1 MKSSSY
7 FEERSE
13 RRMKKMHDKATKC
26 MSKVNKAYDDSLER
40 LKKEID
46 HIADGSSLTEKIDYD
61 RYKELLQIY
70 NTTKDKRVK
79 AEAKRLIKENSASYR
94 IQRKEALSKA
104 IEIEKLKQVDSQLSL
119 GGKHLKNVYSS
130 VLNDL
135 GGARVSKKYL
145 DEVLNHEW
153 AGSNFSKRVWH
164 NQDVLAKS
172 LESNL
177 LQSFASGKSNKQ
189 IADELEY
196 HTNLGRY
203 AANRL
208 IRTETSYM
216 VNSADLESSKQRGI
230 KAKKF
235 QANLDKRTSKICR
248 EHNQKVI
255 LIDDI
260 KIGENAPPL
269 HPFCRSFLSDV
280 LEGWDYETEEEL
292 MALVSENNVDSTEE
306 VKYTTGQINN
316 VLENYVSG
324 DGMWINSYL
333 RNPTEFGNLTEDEKE
348 YLSIMDYALKN
359 DIKETTLYRS
369 VDARAVFGNITDSEY
384 DDLKSQ
390 LLYGNDNKKALELI
404 NSVKGKEIVEK
415 GFMSTTTEQRIAL
428 DWGDFSGSDKPIVLE
443 LKTPKGTKGKNLH
456 FLDFE
461 DDPQREVLLA
471 RNTKYKINSIE
482 TKEGQIYLK
491 AEVINSDKSIQ
502 KGYNINELKLA
513 KLNQAFNE
521 TDFKEYKDIVSK
533 NENIKKLYSEYGDLP
548 SKIEV
553 VKKGACYNPVD
564 NSLKLRINS
573 KEEIESGLNKFS
585 VVAHEYGHFFDANIK
600 LNNLSYKELEMYNKV
615 LPKSLTPNYTLSGSD
630 EFINALRE
638 DKKILKQRKFEDLK
652 NELIKFNAS
661 NGIQDAIDGMFEG
674 GSYRIRW
681 GHGESYY
688 DRKYNNIKNY
698 QKIVNEDY
706 VGNIKKGYIELGY
719 EEKNIKV
726 KSLIRDFETAS
737 EAWANI
743 TSAITC
749 GGEELKFIKK
759 YLPNSYNE
767 LLKILKEV

>member
-13 RRMKKMHDKATKC
+13 LRMKKMHDKATKC
-26 MSKVNKAYDDSLER
+26 MTKVNKAYDDSLER

-46 HIADGSSLTEKIDYD
+46 HIMSDYSPTEKIDYD
-61 RYKELLQIY
+61 KYKELLQIY
-70 NTTKDKRVK
+70 NTTKDTRVK

-104 IEIEKLKQVDSQLSL
+104 IEIEKLKQVDTQLNL

-130 VLNDL
+130 VLSDL
-135 GGARVSKKYL
+135 GGARVSEKYL
-145 DEVLNHEW
+145 DEVLNHNW

-292 MALVSENNVDSTEE
+292 QALVSENNVDSTEE
-306 VKYTTGQINN
+306 N
-316 VLENYVSG
+316 
-324 DGMWINSYL
+324 
-333 RNPTEFGNLTEDEKE
+333 
-348 YLSIMDYALKN
+348 
-359 DIKETTLYRS
+359 
-369 VDARAVFGNITDSEY
+369 
-384 DDLKSQ
+384 
-390 LLYGNDNKKALELI
+390 
-404 NSVKGKEIVEK
+404 
-415 GFMSTTTEQRIAL
+415 
-428 DWGDFSGSDKPIVLE
+428 
-443 LKTPKGTKGKNLH
+443 
-456 FLDFE
+456 
-461 DDPQREVLLA
+461 
-471 RNTKYKINSIE
+471 
-482 TKEGQIYLK
+482 
-491 AEVINSDKSIQ
+491 
-502 KGYNINELKLA
+502 GYNINKLELTKLSQVFDE
-513 KLNQAFNE
+513 KDFE
-521 TDFKEYKDIVSK
+521 EFKEIISE
-533 NENIKKLYSEYGDLP
+533 NEKIKKIYSEYGDLP

-553 VKKGACYNPVD
+553 VKKGACYNPEE
-564 NSLKLRINS
+564 NSLKLRINR

-600 LNNLSYKELEMYNKV
+600 INSLSYKELEMYNEV
-615 LPKSLTPNYTLSGSD
+615 LPKSLMPANYRLSGSD

-638 DKKILKQRKFEDLK
+638 DKKILKQIKFEDLK

-661 NGIQDAIDGMFEG
+661 SGVQDAIDGMFEG
-674 GSYRIRW
+674 DSYRIRW
-681 GHGESYY
+681 GHGEDYY
-688 DRKYNNIKNY
+688 NRKYNKIKKY
-698 QKIVNEDY
+698 EKIVNEDY

-726 KSLIRDFETAS
+726 KSLVRDFETAS

>member
-1 MKSSSY
+1 
-7 FEERSE
+7 
-13 RRMKKMHDKATKC
+13 MHDKATKC

-40 LKKEID
+40 LKKEIE
-46 HIADGSSLTEKIDYD
+46 HIMSDYSPTEKIDYD
-61 RYKELLQIY
+61 KYKELLQIY

-104 IEIEKLKQVDSQLSL
+104 IEIEKLKQVDSQLNL

-145 DEVLNHEW
+145 NEVLNHEW

-260 KIGENAPPL
+260 KIGVNAPPL

-292 MALVSENNVDSTEE
+292 QALVSDDTDTEE
-306 VKYTTGQINN
+306 VKYTTEQINN
-316 VLENYVSG
+316 TLENYVSG

-333 RNPTEFGNLTEDEKE
+333 RNPAEFGNLTEDEKE

-491 AEVINSDKSIQ
+491 AEVIENKSNKLVKTIEEEAELYADYKLKHINKIEPEITKFLKDVSNSENSELFGLDYRIKTKESLIRKIISDSKEKAIPIKETTNQ
-502 KGYNINELKLA
+502 INDILRYTMINDDESFTYKYFKIIEKMKEKGYNIVRVKNTFVDGVTYKGVNTLVQSKSGDIFEL
-513 KLNQAFNE
+513 QFH
-521 TDFKEYKDIVSK
+521 T
-533 NENIKKLYSEYGDLP
+533 
-548 SKIEV
+548 
-553 VKKGACYNPVD
+553 
-564 NSLKLRINS
+564 
-573 KEEIESGLNKFS
+573 
-585 VVAHEYGHFFDANIK
+585 
-600 LNNLSYKELEMYNKV
+600 
-615 LPKSLTPNYTLSGSD
+615 PKS
-630 EFINALRE
+630 
-638 DKKILKQRKFEDLK
+638 
-652 NELIKFNAS
+652 
-661 NGIQDAIDGMFEG
+661 
-674 GSYRIRW
+674 
-681 GHGESYY
+681 
-688 DRKYNNIKNY
+688 
-698 QKIVNEDY
+698 
-706 VGNIKKGYIELGY
+706 
-719 EEKNIKV
+719 IKV
-726 KSLIRDFETAS
+726 KEDDLHKIYEKQRLLDKDKDKKKWDSLT
-737 EAWANI
+737 
-743 TSAITC
+743 
-749 GGEELKFIKK
+749 EEMIQISNTIPIPKNVERIK
-759 YLPNSYNE
+759 
-767 LLKILKEV
+767 

>member
-13 RRMKKMHDKATKC
+13 LRMKKMHDKATKC
-26 MSKVNKAYDDSLER
+26 MTKVNRAYDDSLER

-46 HIADGSSLTEKIDYD
+46 HIMSDYSPTEKIDYD
-61 RYKELLQIY
+61 KYKELLQIY

-104 IEIEKLKQVDSQLSL
+104 IEIEKLKQVDTQLNL

-130 VLNDL
+130 VLSDL
-135 GGARVSKKYL
+135 GGARVSEKYL
-145 DEVLNHEW
+145 DEVLNHNW

-260 KIGENAPPL
+260 KIGVNAPPL

-292 MALVSENNVDSTEE
+292 QALVSENNVDSTEE
-306 VKYTTGQINN
+306 N
-316 VLENYVSG
+316 
-324 DGMWINSYL
+324 
-333 RNPTEFGNLTEDEKE
+333 
-348 YLSIMDYALKN
+348 
-359 DIKETTLYRS
+359 
-369 VDARAVFGNITDSEY
+369 
-384 DDLKSQ
+384 
-390 LLYGNDNKKALELI
+390 
-404 NSVKGKEIVEK
+404 
-415 GFMSTTTEQRIAL
+415 
-428 DWGDFSGSDKPIVLE
+428 
-443 LKTPKGTKGKNLH
+443 
-456 FLDFE
+456 
-461 DDPQREVLLA
+461 
-471 RNTKYKINSIE
+471 
-482 TKEGQIYLK
+482 
-491 AEVINSDKSIQ
+491 
-502 KGYNINELKLA
+502 GYNINKLELTKLSQVFDE
-513 KLNQAFNE
+513 KDFEEFKNIISGNE
-521 TDFKEYKDIVSK
+521 K
-533 NENIKKLYSEYGDLP
+533 IKKIYSEYGDLP

-553 VKKGACYNPVD
+553 VKKGACYNPEE
-564 NSLKLRINS
+564 NSLKLRINR

-600 LNNLSYKELEMYNKV
+600 INSLSYKELEMYNEV
-615 LPKSLTPNYTLSGSD
+615 LPKSLMPANYRLSGSD

-661 NGIQDAIDGMFEG
+661 SGVQDAIDGMFEG
-674 GSYRIRW
+674 DSYRIRW
-681 GHGESYY
+681 GHGEDYY
-688 DRKYNNIKNY
+688 NRKYNKIKKY
-698 QKIVNEDY
+698 EKIVNEDY

-726 KSLIRDFETAS
+726 KSLVRDFETAS

>member
-1 MKSSSY
+1 
-7 FEERSE
+7 
-13 RRMKKMHDKATKC
+13 MHDKATKC

-40 LKKEID
+40 LKKEIE
-46 HIADGSSLTEKIDYD
+46 HIMSDYSPTEKIDYD
-61 RYKELLQIY
+61 KYKELLQIY

-104 IEIEKLKQVDSQLSL
+104 IEIEKLKQVDTQLNL

-135 GGARVSKKYL
+135 GGARVSEKYL
-145 DEVLNHEW
+145 NEVLNHNW

-260 KIGENAPPL
+260 KIGVNAPPL
-269 HPFCRSFLSDV
+269 HPYCRSFLSDV

-292 MALVSENNVDSTEE
+292 QALVSENNVDSTE
-306 VKYTTGQINN
+306 
-316 VLENYVSG
+316 
-324 DGMWINSYL
+324 
-333 RNPTEFGNLTEDEKE
+333 GN
-348 YLSIMDYALKN
+348 
-359 DIKETTLYRS
+359 
-369 VDARAVFGNITDSEY
+369 
-384 DDLKSQ
+384 
-390 LLYGNDNKKALELI
+390 
-404 NSVKGKEIVEK
+404 
-415 GFMSTTTEQRIAL
+415 
-428 DWGDFSGSDKPIVLE
+428 
-443 LKTPKGTKGKNLH
+443 
-456 FLDFE
+456 
-461 DDPQREVLLA
+461 
-471 RNTKYKINSIE
+471 
-482 TKEGQIYLK
+482 
-491 AEVINSDKSIQ
+491 
-502 KGYNINELKLA
+502 GYNINKLELT
-513 KLNQAFNE
+513 KLNQVFDEKDFEEFKNIISGNE
-521 TDFKEYKDIVSK
+521 K
-533 NENIKKLYSEYGDLP
+533 IKKIYSEYGDLP

-553 VKKGACYNPVD
+553 VNKGACYIPEE
-564 NSLKLRINS
+564 NSLKLRINR

-600 LNNLSYKELEMYNKV
+600 INSLSYKELEMYNKV
-615 LPKSLTPNYTLSGSD
+615 LPKSLMPANYRLSGSD

-661 NGIQDAIDGMFEG
+661 SGVQDAIDGMFEG
-674 GSYRIRW
+674 DSYRIRW
-681 GHGESYY
+681 GHGEDYY
-688 DRKYNNIKNY
+688 NRKYNKIKKY
-698 QKIVNEDY
+698 EKIVNEDY
-706 VGNIKKGYIELGY
+706 VGNIQKGYIELGY

-726 KSLIRDFETAS
+726 KSLVRDFETAS

>member
-7 FEERSE
+7 FEKRSE

-46 HIADGSSLTEKIDYD
+46 HIMSDYSPTEKIDYD
-61 RYKELLQIY
+61 KYKELLQIY

-135 GGARVSKKYL
+135 GGARVSEKYL
-145 DEVLNHEW
+145 NEVLNHEW

-189 IADELEY
+189 ITDELEY

-260 KIGENAPPL
+260 KIGVNAPPL

-292 MALVSENNVDSTEE
+292 MALVTENTVDNT
-306 VKYTTGQINN
+306 
-316 VLENYVSG
+316 LENGYNKISG
-324 DGMWINSYL
+324 GISGAITNTLSDKAERHAEL
-333 RNPTEFGNLTEDEKE
+333 RYEFIRNNK
-348 YLSIMDYALKN
+348 
-359 DIKETTLYRS
+359 
-369 VDARAVFGNITDSEY
+369 Y
-384 DDLKSQ
+384 D
-390 LLYGNDNKKALELI
+390 
-404 NSVKGKEIVEK
+404 VEK
-415 GFMSTTTEQRIAL
+415 IA
-428 DWGDFSGSDKPIVLE
+428 
-443 LKTPKGTKGKNLH
+443 KNTGYS
-456 FLDFE
+456 
-461 DDPQREVLLA
+461 VA
-471 RNTKYKINSIE
+471 
-482 TKEGQIYLK
+482 QIQ
-491 AEVINSDKSIQ
+491 S
-502 KGYNINELKLA
+502 
-513 KLNQAFNE
+513 
-521 TDFKEYKDIVSK
+521 
-533 NENIKKLYSEYGDLP
+533 
-548 SKIEV
+548 
-553 VKKGACYNPVD
+553 
-564 NSLKLRINS
+564 
-573 KEEIESGLNKFS
+573 
-585 VVAHEYGHFFDANIK
+585 
-600 LNNLSYKELEMYNKV
+600 
-615 LPKSLTPNYTLSGSD
+615 
-630 EFINALRE
+630 
-638 DKKILKQRKFEDLK
+638 
-652 NELIKFNAS
+652 
-661 NGIQDAIDGMFEG
+661 
-674 GSYRIRW
+674 
-681 GHGESYY
+681 
-688 DRKYNNIKNY
+688 IKNY
-698 QKIVNEDY
+698 LFIDKHDLGDKIDRFVPDFCIAQSWDRLTT
-706 VGNIKKGYIELGY
+706 GKIE
-719 EEKNIKV
+719 KHD
-726 KSLIRDFETAS
+726 LILLKHEIMEQELIENGLTQD
-737 EAWANI
+737 EAHKI
-743 TSAITC
+743 TSQKYNYQKEA
-749 GGEELKFIKK
+749 EEFYDK
-759 YLPNSYNE
+759 
-767 LLKILKEV
+767 LKERKKRKK

>member
-46 HIADGSSLTEKIDYD
+46 HIMSDYSPTEKIDYD
-61 RYKELLQIY
+61 RYKDLLQIY

-104 IEIEKLKQVDSQLSL
+104 IEIEKLKQVDTQLNL

-135 GGARVSKKYL
+135 GGARVSEKYL
-145 DEVLNHEW
+145 NEVLNHNW

-260 KIGENAPPL
+260 KIGVNAPPL
-269 HPFCRSFLSDV
+269 HPYCRSFLSDV

-292 MALVSENNVDSTEE
+292 QALVSENNVDNTEE
-306 VKYTTGQINN
+306 N
-316 VLENYVSG
+316 
-324 DGMWINSYL
+324 
-333 RNPTEFGNLTEDEKE
+333 
-348 YLSIMDYALKN
+348 
-359 DIKETTLYRS
+359 
-369 VDARAVFGNITDSEY
+369 
-384 DDLKSQ
+384 
-390 LLYGNDNKKALELI
+390 
-404 NSVKGKEIVEK
+404 
-415 GFMSTTTEQRIAL
+415 
-428 DWGDFSGSDKPIVLE
+428 
-443 LKTPKGTKGKNLH
+443 
-456 FLDFE
+456 
-461 DDPQREVLLA
+461 
-471 RNTKYKINSIE
+471 
-482 TKEGQIYLK
+482 
-491 AEVINSDKSIQ
+491 
-502 KGYNINELKLA
+502 GYNINIRIDELTPCLRRLSDNKIVSTTIEKIIPKESEFTNWIFDWSLPLKEGFSIYQLKA
-513 KLNQAFNE
+513 DGDDRVQGLIALKVDKLNSAVEIGLVESSQYNKNN
-521 TDFKEYKDIVSK
+521 KEYLGIGGHLFAEAIKQSF
-533 NENIKKLYSEYGDLP
+533 ENGFDGFVYFDAKSDLINYYRKKL
-548 SKIEV
+548 
-553 VKKGACYNPVD
+553 GAKQIGKSQRMYISGEA
-564 NSLKLRINS
+564 SLKL
-573 KEEIESGLNKFS
+573 
-585 VVAHEYGHFFDANIK
+585 
-600 LNNLSYKELEMYNKV
+600 YNKYYGG
-615 LPKSLTPNYTLSGSD
+615 N
-630 EFINALRE
+630 
-638 DKKILKQRKFEDLK
+638 
-652 NELIKFNAS
+652 NE
-661 NGIQDAIDGMFEG
+661 
-674 GSYRIRW
+674 R
-681 GHGESYY
+681 
-688 DRKYNNIKNY
+688 
-698 QKIVNEDY
+698 
-706 VGNIKKGYIELGY
+706 
-719 EEKNIKV
+719 
-726 KSLIRDFETAS
+726 
-737 EAWANI
+737 
-743 TSAITC
+743 
-749 GGEELKFIKK
+749 
-759 YLPNSYNE
+759 
-767 LLKILKEV
+767 

>member
-26 MSKVNKAYDDSLER
+26 MTKVNKAYDDSLER

-46 HIADGSSLTEKIDYD
+46 HIMSDYSPTEKIDYD

-248 EHNQKVI
+248 EHNQKFI

-260 KIGENAPPL
+260 KIGVNAPPL

-292 MALVSENNVDSTEE
+292 QALVSNDEVETEE
-306 VKYTTGQINN
+306 VKYTTEQINN

-324 DGMWINSYL
+324 DGMWTNSYL

-482 TKEGQIYLK
+482 TKEGQIYLR
-491 AEVINSDKSIQ
+491 AEVINDK
-502 KGYNINELKLA
+502 KGYNIVNTNYNKAVEKVLKHGTKTNTEALMWLDLEGNEIVPFKTGSTNRVVIPKSTINYLSSLEKNTVISLHNHPSSSSFSPEDMNIA
-513 KLNQAFNE
+513 CKLNSV
-521 TDFKEYKDIVSK
+521 KEMRVVGHDGTKYFLEIGEGERPSYHKIK
-533 NENIKKLYSEYGDLP
+533 QEYENIRD
-548 SKIEV
+548 
-553 VKKGACYNPVD
+553 D
-564 NSLKLRINS
+564 
-573 KEEIESGLNKFS
+573 
-585 VVAHEYGHFFDANIK
+585 
-600 LNNLSYKELEMYNKV
+600 
-615 LPKSLTPNYTLSGSD
+615 
-630 EFINALRE
+630 LRE
-638 DKKILKQRKFEDLK
+638 KYTKIFEKTQDKKQTWKEHSNEVNKALAEKFGW
-652 NELIKFNAS
+652 NYRREL
-661 NGIQDAIDGMFEG
+661 
-674 GSYRIRW
+674 
-681 GHGESYY
+681 
-688 DRKYNNIKNY
+688 
-698 QKIVNEDY
+698 
-706 VGNIKKGYIELGY
+706 
-719 EEKNIKV
+719 
-726 KSLIRDFETAS
+726 
-737 EAWANI
+737 
-743 TSAITC
+743 
-749 GGEELKFIKK
+749 
-759 YLPNSYNE
+759 P
-767 LLKILKEV
+767 

>member
-1 MKSSSY
+1 MKNSSY

-26 MSKVNKAYDDSLER
+26 MTKVNKAYDDSLER

-46 HIADGSSLTEKIDYD
+46 HIMSDYSPTEKIDYD
-61 RYKELLQIY
+61 KYKELLQIY

-104 IEIEKLKQVDSQLSL
+104 IEIEKLKQVDTQLNL

-260 KIGENAPPL
+260 KIGVNAPPL
-269 HPFCRSFLSDV
+269 HPFCRSFMSDM

-292 MALVSENNVDSTEE
+292 MALVTENTDNEVDVNTE
-306 VKYTTGQINN
+306 
-316 VLENYVSG
+316 
-324 DGMWINSYL
+324 
-333 RNPTEFGNLTEDEKE
+333 
-348 YLSIMDYALKN
+348 
-359 DIKETTLYRS
+359 
-369 VDARAVFGNITDSEY
+369 
-384 DDLKSQ
+384 
-390 LLYGNDNKKALELI
+390 
-404 NSVKGKEIVEK
+404 
-415 GFMSTTTEQRIAL
+415 
-428 DWGDFSGSDKPIVLE
+428 
-443 LKTPKGTKGKNLH
+443 
-456 FLDFE
+456 
-461 DDPQREVLLA
+461 
-471 RNTKYKINSIE
+471 
-482 TKEGQIYLK
+482 
-491 AEVINSDKSIQ
+491 
-502 KGYNINELKLA
+502 KGYNINDKVELPTTLS
-513 KLNQAFNE
+513 N
-521 TDFKEYKDIVSK
+521 FKEYGDTWEKSVVSK
-533 NENIKKLYSEYGDLP
+533 ELTVEQIELIGNKMSEVINNSEYAIRVD
-548 SKIEV
+548 SDIFDKILDDGRFKNQFET
-553 VKKGACYNPVD
+553 KTSGGALNFDYRKKATKQLFGKGAIKDVKDYEKYGYLTTND
-564 NSLKLRINS
+564 FIEEYHNSNVSQYGNCIVHFDKKYLKNKVTYTLDDS
-573 KEEIESGLNKFS
+573 LGQALNK
-585 VVAHEYGHFFDANIK
+585 VTVAGDIENPRANGINK
-600 LNNLSYKELEMYNKV
+600 KHLKEWVPWFEKRRNKMLEM
-615 LPKSLTPNYTLSGSD
+615 SDFMEDTP
-630 EFINALRE
+630 
-638 DKKILKQRKFEDLK
+638 
-652 NELIKFNAS
+652 
-661 NGIQDAIDGMFEG
+661 
-674 GSYRIRW
+674 IR
-681 GHGESYY
+681 
-688 DRKYNNIKNY
+688 
-698 QKIVNEDY
+698 
-706 VGNIKKGYIELGY
+706 YIELQYHG
-719 EEKNIKV
+719 ELKPDFIKEVCFTGEDTEVPSSLVKRLKSKGIKV
-726 KSLIRDFETAS
+726 FKIEGEWDYEKLI
-737 EAWANI
+737 
-743 TSAITC
+743 
-749 GGEELKFIKK
+749 EL
-759 YLPNSYNE
+759 
-767 LLKILKEV
+767 

>member
-7 FEERSE
+7 FAERSE
-13 RRMKKMHDKATKC
+13 RRMKNMHDKATKC
-26 MSKVNKAYDDSLER
+26 MAKVNKAYDDSLER

-46 HIADGSSLTEKIDYD
+46 HLMNDYSPTEKIDYD
-61 RYKELLQIY
+61 RYKDLLQIY

-79 AEAKRLIKENSASYR
+79 AEAKRLIKENSAAYR

-130 VLNDL
+130 VLSDL
-135 GGARVSKKYL
+135 GGARVSEKYL
-145 DEVLNHEW
+145 NEVLNHNW

-248 EHNQKVI
+248 EHNQKII

-292 MALVSENNVDSTEE
+292 QALVSENNVDSTEE
-306 VKYTTGQINN
+306 N
-316 VLENYVSG
+316 
-324 DGMWINSYL
+324 
-333 RNPTEFGNLTEDEKE
+333 
-348 YLSIMDYALKN
+348 
-359 DIKETTLYRS
+359 
-369 VDARAVFGNITDSEY
+369 
-384 DDLKSQ
+384 
-390 LLYGNDNKKALELI
+390 
-404 NSVKGKEIVEK
+404 
-415 GFMSTTTEQRIAL
+415 
-428 DWGDFSGSDKPIVLE
+428 
-443 LKTPKGTKGKNLH
+443 
-456 FLDFE
+456 
-461 DDPQREVLLA
+461 
-471 RNTKYKINSIE
+471 
-482 TKEGQIYLK
+482 
-491 AEVINSDKSIQ
+491 
-502 KGYNINELKLA
+502 GYNINKLELTKLSQVFDE
-513 KLNQAFNE
+513 K
-521 TDFKEYKDIVSK
+521 DFEEFKDIISE
-533 NENIKKLYSEYGDLP
+533 NEKIKKIYSEYGDLP

-553 VKKGACYNPVD
+553 VKKGACYNPEE
-564 NSLKLRINS
+564 NSLKLRINR

-600 LNNLSYKELEMYNKV
+600 INSLSYKELEMYNEV
-615 LPKSLTPNYTLSGSD
+615 LPKSLMPANYRLSGSD

-638 DKKILKQRKFEDLK
+638 DKKILKQIKFEDLK

-661 NGIQDAIDGMFEG
+661 SGVQDAIDGMFEG
-674 GSYRIRW
+674 DSYRIRW
-681 GHGESYY
+681 GHGEDYY
-688 DRKYNNIKNY
+688 NRKYNKIKKY
-698 QKIVNEDY
+698 EKIVNEDY

-726 KSLIRDFETAS
+726 KSLVRDFETAS

>member
-13 RRMKKMHDKATKC
+13 LRMKKMHDKATKC
-26 MSKVNKAYDDSLER
+26 MAKVNKAYDDSLER

-46 HIADGSSLTEKIDYD
+46 HIMSDYSLTEKIDYD
-61 RYKELLQIY
+61 KYKELLQIY

-130 VLNDL
+130 VLSDL
-135 GGARVSKKYL
+135 GGARVSEKYL
-145 DEVLNHEW
+145 NEVLNHNW

-203 AANRL
+203 ATNRL

-260 KIGENAPPL
+260 KIGVNAPPL

-292 MALVSENNVDSTEE
+292 QALVSDDTDTEE
-306 VKYTTGQINN
+306 VKYTTEQINN

-333 RNPTEFGNLTEDEKE
+333 RNPAEFGNLTEDEKE
-348 YLSIMDYALKN
+348 YLNILDYALKN
-359 DIKETTLYRS
+359 DISETVLYRS
-369 VDARAVFGNITDSEY
+369 VDAKAVFGNITDIEF

-390 LLYGNDNKKALELI
+390 LIYGNDNKKALELI

-491 AEVINSDKSIQ
+491 AEVIENKSNKLVKTIEEEAELYADYKLKHINKIEPEITKFLKDVSNSENSELFGLDYRIKTKESLIRKIISDSKEKAIPIKETTNQ
-502 KGYNINELKLA
+502 INDILRYTMINDDESFTYKYFKIIEKMKEKGYNIVRVKNTFVDGVTYKGINTLVQTKSGDIFEL
-513 KLNQAFNE
+513 QFH
-521 TDFKEYKDIVSK
+521 T
-533 NENIKKLYSEYGDLP
+533 
-548 SKIEV
+548 
-553 VKKGACYNPVD
+553 
-564 NSLKLRINS
+564 
-573 KEEIESGLNKFS
+573 
-585 VVAHEYGHFFDANIK
+585 
-600 LNNLSYKELEMYNKV
+600 
-615 LPKSLTPNYTLSGSD
+615 PKS
-630 EFINALRE
+630 
-638 DKKILKQRKFEDLK
+638 
-652 NELIKFNAS
+652 
-661 NGIQDAIDGMFEG
+661 
-674 GSYRIRW
+674 
-681 GHGESYY
+681 
-688 DRKYNNIKNY
+688 
-698 QKIVNEDY
+698 
-706 VGNIKKGYIELGY
+706 
-719 EEKNIKV
+719 IKV
-726 KSLIRDFETAS
+726 KEDDLHKIYEKQRLLDKDKDKKKWDSLT
-737 EAWANI
+737 
-743 TSAITC
+743 
-749 GGEELKFIKK
+749 EEMIKISNTIPIPK
-759 YLPNSYNE
+759 NVE
-767 LLKILKEV
+767 RIK

>member
-26 MSKVNKAYDDSLER
+26 MTKVNKAYDDSLER

-46 HIADGSSLTEKIDYD
+46 HIMSDYSPTEKIDYD

-94 IQRKEALSKA
+94 IQRKEALAKA
-104 IEIEKLKQVDSQLSL
+104 IEIEKLKQVDTQLNL

-135 GGARVSKKYL
+135 GGAKVSKKYL

-260 KIGENAPPL
+260 KIGVNAPPL

-292 MALVSENNVDSTEE
+292 MTLVTENTDNAVDVNT
-306 VKYTTGQINN
+306 
-316 VLENYVSG
+316 
-324 DGMWINSYL
+324 
-333 RNPTEFGNLTEDEKE
+333 
-348 YLSIMDYALKN
+348 
-359 DIKETTLYRS
+359 
-369 VDARAVFGNITDSEY
+369 
-384 DDLKSQ
+384 
-390 LLYGNDNKKALELI
+390 
-404 NSVKGKEIVEK
+404 EK
-415 GFMSTTTEQRIAL
+415 G
-428 DWGDFSGSDKPIVLE
+428 
-443 LKTPKGTKGKNLH
+443 
-456 FLDFE
+456 
-461 DDPQREVLLA
+461 
-471 RNTKYKINSIE
+471 YK
-482 TKEGQIYLK
+482 
-491 AEVINSDKSIQ
+491 
-502 KGYNINELKLA
+502 
-513 KLNQAFNE
+513 
-521 TDFKEYKDIVSK
+521 
-533 NENIKKLYSEYGDLP
+533 
-548 SKIEV
+548 
-553 VKKGACYNPVD
+553 
-564 NSLKLRINS
+564 
-573 KEEIESGLNKFS
+573 
-585 VVAHEYGHFFDANIK
+585 
-600 LNNLSYKELEMYNKV
+600 
-615 LPKSLTPNYTLSGSD
+615 
-630 EFINALRE
+630 
-638 DKKILKQRKFEDLK
+638 
-652 NELIKFNAS
+652 
-661 NGIQDAIDGMFEG
+661 
-674 GSYRIRW
+674 
-681 GHGESYY
+681 
-688 DRKYNNIKNY
+688 
-698 QKIVNEDY
+698 
-706 VGNIKKGYIELGY
+706 
-719 EEKNIKV
+719 
-726 KSLIRDFETAS
+726 
-737 EAWANI
+737 
-743 TSAITC
+743 
-749 GGEELKFIKK
+749 
-759 YLPNSYNE
+759 
-767 LLKILKEV
+767 

>member
-1 MKSSSY
+1 
-7 FEERSE
+7 
-13 RRMKKMHDKATKC
+13 MHDKATKC

-104 IEIEKLKQVDSQLSL
+104 IEIEKLKQVDTQLNL

-130 VLNDL
+130 VLKDL

-145 DEVLNHEW
+145 DEVLNHNW

-260 KIGENAPPL
+260 KIGVNAPPL

-292 MALVSENNVDSTEE
+292 QALVTNDDVDTEE
-306 VKYTTGQINN
+306 VKYTTEQINN

-333 RNPTEFGNLTEDEKE
+333 RNPAEFGNLTEDEKE
-348 YLSIMDYALKN
+348 YLNILDYALKN
-359 DIKETTLYRS
+359 DISETVLYRS
-369 VDARAVFGNITDSEY
+369 VDAKAVFGNITDIEF

-390 LLYGNDNKKALELI
+390 LIYGNDNKKALELI

-415 GFMSTTTEQRIAL
+415 GFMSTKTEQRIAL

-491 AEVINSDKSIQ
+491 AEVIENNSNKLVKTIEEEAELYADYKLKHINKIEPNITKFLKDVSNSENSELFGLDYRIKTKESLIRKIISDSKEKAISVKETTNQ
-502 KGYNINELKLA
+502 INDILRYTMINDDESFTYKYFKIIEKMKEKGYNIVRVKNTFVDGVTYKGINTLVKTKSGDIFEL
-513 KLNQAFNE
+513 QFH
-521 TDFKEYKDIVSK
+521 T
-533 NENIKKLYSEYGDLP
+533 P
-548 SKIEV
+548 
-553 VKKGACYNPVD
+553 
-564 NSLKLRINS
+564 
-573 KEEIESGLNKFS
+573 ES
-585 VVAHEYGHFFDANIK
+585 
-600 LNNLSYKELEMYNKV
+600 
-615 LPKSLTPNYTLSGSD
+615 
-630 EFINALRE
+630 
-638 DKKILKQRKFEDLK
+638 
-652 NELIKFNAS
+652 
-661 NGIQDAIDGMFEG
+661 
-674 GSYRIRW
+674 
-681 GHGESYY
+681 
-688 DRKYNNIKNY
+688 
-698 QKIVNEDY
+698 
-706 VGNIKKGYIELGY
+706 
-719 EEKNIKV
+719 IKV
-726 KSLIRDFETAS
+726 KEDDLHKLYEKTKTF
-737 EAWANI
+737 
-743 TSAITC
+743 
-749 GGEELKFIKK
+749 K
-759 YLPNSYNE
+759 
-767 LLKILKEV
+767 

>member
-46 HIADGSSLTEKIDYD
+46 HIMSDYSPTEKIDYD
-61 RYKELLQIY
+61 KYKELLQIY

-79 AEAKRLIKENSASYR
+79 AEAKRLIKENSALYR

-104 IEIEKLKQVDSQLSL
+104 IEIEKLKQVDTQLNL

-135 GGARVSKKYL
+135 DGARVSKKYL

-255 LIDDI
+255 LIDNI

-292 MALVSENNVDSTEE
+292 MTLVTENTDNEVDDNTE
-306 VKYTTGQINN
+306 
-316 VLENYVSG
+316 
-324 DGMWINSYL
+324 
-333 RNPTEFGNLTEDEKE
+333 
-348 YLSIMDYALKN
+348 
-359 DIKETTLYRS
+359 
-369 VDARAVFGNITDSEY
+369 
-384 DDLKSQ
+384 
-390 LLYGNDNKKALELI
+390 
-404 NSVKGKEIVEK
+404 
-415 GFMSTTTEQRIAL
+415 
-428 DWGDFSGSDKPIVLE
+428 
-443 LKTPKGTKGKNLH
+443 
-456 FLDFE
+456 
-461 DDPQREVLLA
+461 
-471 RNTKYKINSIE
+471 
-482 TKEGQIYLK
+482 
-491 AEVINSDKSIQ
+491 
-502 KGYNINELKLA
+502 KGYNINDKVELPITLS
-513 KLNQAFNE
+513 N
-521 TDFKEYKDIVSK
+521 FKEYGDTWEKSVV
-533 NENIKKLYSEYGDLP
+533 IKELTVEQIELIGNKMSEVINNSEYAMRVN
-548 SKIEV
+548 SKILDTILDDGRFKNQFET
-553 VKKGACYNPVD
+553 KTSGGALNFDYRKKATKQLFGKGAIKDVKNYEKYGYLGTKDFIEDAHDYKIQQYGNCIIHFDKKYLKNKVTYTLD
-564 NSLKLRINS
+564 DSL
-573 KEEIESGLNKFS
+573 GQALNK
-585 VVAHEYGHFFDANIK
+585 VTVAGDSENPRA
-600 LNNLSYKELEMYNKV
+600 
-615 LPKSLTPNYTLSGSD
+615 
-630 EFINALRE
+630 
-638 DKKILKQRKFEDLK
+638 
-652 NELIKFNAS
+652 
-661 NGIQDAIDGMFEG
+661 NGINKKHLKEWVPWFEKRRNKMLEI
-674 GSYRIRW
+674 SDFKKDTPIR
-681 GHGESYY
+681 
-688 DRKYNNIKNY
+688 
-698 QKIVNEDY
+698 
-706 VGNIKKGYIELGY
+706 YIELQYHGELKIDFIKEICFTGQY
-719 EEKNIKV
+719 TEVPDELVKKIKSKGIKV
-726 KSLIRDFETAS
+726 FKLEGEFENEKLI
-737 EAWANI
+737 
-743 TSAITC
+743 
-749 GGEELKFIKK
+749 EL
-759 YLPNSYNE
+759 
-767 LLKILKEV
+767 

>member
-1 MKSSSY
+1 
-7 FEERSE
+7 
-13 RRMKKMHDKATKC
+13 MHDKATKC

-40 LKKEID
+40 LKKEIE
-46 HIADGSSLTEKIDYD
+46 HIMSDYSPTEKIDYD

-104 IEIEKLKQVDSQLSL
+104 IEIEKLKQVDTQLNL

-153 AGSNFSKRVWH
+153 AGSNFSKRVWN

-292 MALVSENNVDSTEE
+292 MTLVTENTDNEVDDNTE
-306 VKYTTGQINN
+306 
-316 VLENYVSG
+316 
-324 DGMWINSYL
+324 
-333 RNPTEFGNLTEDEKE
+333 
-348 YLSIMDYALKN
+348 
-359 DIKETTLYRS
+359 
-369 VDARAVFGNITDSEY
+369 
-384 DDLKSQ
+384 
-390 LLYGNDNKKALELI
+390 
-404 NSVKGKEIVEK
+404 
-415 GFMSTTTEQRIAL
+415 
-428 DWGDFSGSDKPIVLE
+428 
-443 LKTPKGTKGKNLH
+443 
-456 FLDFE
+456 
-461 DDPQREVLLA
+461 
-471 RNTKYKINSIE
+471 
-482 TKEGQIYLK
+482 
-491 AEVINSDKSIQ
+491 
-502 KGYNINELKLA
+502 KGYNINDKVELPITLS
-513 KLNQAFNE
+513 N
-521 TDFKEYKDIVSK
+521 FKEYGDTWEKSVV
-533 NENIKKLYSEYGDLP
+533 IKELTVEQIELIGNKMSEVINNSGYAMRVN
-548 SKIEV
+548 SKILDTILDDGRFKNQFET
-553 VKKGACYNPVD
+553 KTSGGALNFDYRKKATKQLFGKGAIKDVKNYEKYGYLGTKDFIEDAHDYKIQQYGNCIIHFDKKYLKNKVTYTLD
-564 NSLKLRINS
+564 DSL
-573 KEEIESGLNKFS
+573 GQALNK
-585 VVAHEYGHFFDANIK
+585 VTVAGDSENPRA
-600 LNNLSYKELEMYNKV
+600 
-615 LPKSLTPNYTLSGSD
+615 
-630 EFINALRE
+630 
-638 DKKILKQRKFEDLK
+638 
-652 NELIKFNAS
+652 
-661 NGIQDAIDGMFEG
+661 NGINKKHLKEWVPWFEKRRNKMLEI
-674 GSYRIRW
+674 SDFMKDTPIR
-681 GHGESYY
+681 
-688 DRKYNNIKNY
+688 
-698 QKIVNEDY
+698 
-706 VGNIKKGYIELGY
+706 YIELQYHGELKIDFIKEICFTGQY
-719 EEKNIKV
+719 TEVPDELVKKIKSKGIKV
-726 KSLIRDFETAS
+726 FKLEGEFGNEKLI
-737 EAWANI
+737 
-743 TSAITC
+743 
-749 GGEELKFIKK
+749 EL
-759 YLPNSYNE
+759 
-767 LLKILKEV
+767 

>member
-26 MSKVNKAYDDSLER
+26 MTKVNKAYDDSLER

-94 IQRKEALSKA
+94 IQRKEALLKA
-104 IEIEKLKQVDSQLSL
+104 IEIEKLKQVDTQLNL

-135 GGARVSKKYL
+135 GGAKVSKKYL

-260 KIGENAPPL
+260 KIGVNAPPL
-269 HPFCRSFLSDV
+269 HPYCRSFLSDV

-292 MALVSENNVDSTEE
+292 QALVSENNVDSTE
-306 VKYTTGQINN
+306 
-316 VLENYVSG
+316 
-324 DGMWINSYL
+324 
-333 RNPTEFGNLTEDEKE
+333 GN
-348 YLSIMDYALKN
+348 
-359 DIKETTLYRS
+359 
-369 VDARAVFGNITDSEY
+369 
-384 DDLKSQ
+384 
-390 LLYGNDNKKALELI
+390 
-404 NSVKGKEIVEK
+404 
-415 GFMSTTTEQRIAL
+415 
-428 DWGDFSGSDKPIVLE
+428 
-443 LKTPKGTKGKNLH
+443 
-456 FLDFE
+456 
-461 DDPQREVLLA
+461 
-471 RNTKYKINSIE
+471 
-482 TKEGQIYLK
+482 
-491 AEVINSDKSIQ
+491 
-502 KGYNINELKLA
+502 GYNINKLELT
-513 KLNQAFNE
+513 KLNQVFDEKDFEEFKNIISGNE
-521 TDFKEYKDIVSK
+521 K
-533 NENIKKLYSEYGDLP
+533 IKKIYSEYGDLP

-553 VKKGACYNPVD
+553 VNKGACYIPEE
-564 NSLKLRINS
+564 NSLKLRINR

-600 LNNLSYKELEMYNKV
+600 INSLYSLSYKELEMYNKV
-615 LPKSLTPNYTLSGSD
+615 LPKSLMPANYRLSGSD

-661 NGIQDAIDGMFEG
+661 SGVQDAIDGMFEG
-674 GSYRIRW
+674 DSYRIRW
-681 GHGESYY
+681 GHGEDYY
-688 DRKYNNIKNY
+688 NRKYNKIKKY
-698 QKIVNEDY
+698 EKIVNEDH
-706 VGNIKKGYIELGY
+706 VGNIQKGYIELGY

-767 LLKILKEV
+767 LLKIIKEV

>member
-1 MKSSSY
+1 
-7 FEERSE
+7 
-13 RRMKKMHDKATKC
+13 MHDKATKC

-46 HIADGSSLTEKIDYD
+46 HIMSDYSPTEKIDYD
-61 RYKELLQIY
+61 KYKELLQIY

-79 AEAKRLIKENSASYR
+79 AEAKRLIKENSAAYR

-292 MALVSENNVDSTEE
+292 MTLVTENTDNAVDVNTE
-306 VKYTTGQINN
+306 
-316 VLENYVSG
+316 
-324 DGMWINSYL
+324 
-333 RNPTEFGNLTEDEKE
+333 
-348 YLSIMDYALKN
+348 
-359 DIKETTLYRS
+359 
-369 VDARAVFGNITDSEY
+369 
-384 DDLKSQ
+384 
-390 LLYGNDNKKALELI
+390 
-404 NSVKGKEIVEK
+404 
-415 GFMSTTTEQRIAL
+415 
-428 DWGDFSGSDKPIVLE
+428 
-443 LKTPKGTKGKNLH
+443 
-456 FLDFE
+456 
-461 DDPQREVLLA
+461 
-471 RNTKYKINSIE
+471 
-482 TKEGQIYLK
+482 
-491 AEVINSDKSIQ
+491 
-502 KGYNINELKLA
+502 KGYNINDKVELPTTLS
-513 KLNQAFNE
+513 N
-521 TDFKEYKDIVSK
+521 FKEYGDTWEKSVVSK
-533 NENIKKLYSEYGDLP
+533 ELTVEQIELIGNKMSEVINNSEYAIRVD
-548 SKIEV
+548 SEIFDKILDDGRFKNQFET
-553 VKKGACYNPVD
+553 KTSGGALNFDYRKKATKQLFGKGAIKDVKDYEKYGYLTTND
-564 NSLKLRINS
+564 FIEEYHNSNVSQYGNCIVHFDKKYLKNKVTYTLDDS
-573 KEEIESGLNKFS
+573 LGQALNK
-585 VVAHEYGHFFDANIK
+585 VTVAGDIENPRANGINK
-600 LNNLSYKELEMYNKV
+600 KHLKEWIPWFEKRKDKILEM
-615 LPKSLTPNYTLSGSD
+615 SDFMEDTP
-630 EFINALRE
+630 
-638 DKKILKQRKFEDLK
+638 
-652 NELIKFNAS
+652 
-661 NGIQDAIDGMFEG
+661 
-674 GSYRIRW
+674 IR
-681 GHGESYY
+681 
-688 DRKYNNIKNY
+688 
-698 QKIVNEDY
+698 
-706 VGNIKKGYIELGY
+706 YIELQYHG
-719 EEKNIKV
+719 ELKPDFIKEVCFTGEDTEVPSSLVKRLKSKGIKV
-726 KSLIRDFETAS
+726 FKIEGEWDYEKLI
-737 EAWANI
+737 
-743 TSAITC
+743 
-749 GGEELKFIKK
+749 EL
-759 YLPNSYNE
+759 
-767 LLKILKEV
+767 